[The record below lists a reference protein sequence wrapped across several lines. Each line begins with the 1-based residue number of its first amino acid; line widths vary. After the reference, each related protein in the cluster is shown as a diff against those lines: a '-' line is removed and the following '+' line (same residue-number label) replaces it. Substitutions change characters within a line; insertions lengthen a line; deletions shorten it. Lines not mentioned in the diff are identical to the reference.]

1 MIHSFYNEFIS
12 ELMNSFTFLTV
23 AAGHTAIRKKT
34 QKNVNVTLSILA
46 IANIS
51 MALLFMQKAV

>member
-1 MIHSFYNEFIS
+1 
-12 ELMNSFTFLTV
+12 MNSFTFLTV

-51 MALLFMQKAV
+51 MTLLFMQKAV